1 MLIIHDHTHSNGLKF
16 KIRQFEI
23 FFHMERTVPLS
34 TCLMKSKKMLELL
47 RSGVIME
54 SENVIFS
61 GFRFF
66 PGTLHDQVILRFH
79 ASAVFRRC

>member
-1 MLIIHDHTHSNGLKF
+1 
-16 KIRQFEI
+16 
-23 FFHMERTVPLS
+23 
-34 TCLMKSKKMLELL
+34 MLELL

-54 SENVIFS
+54 SENFIFS

-79 ASAVFRRC
+79 ASAVFRRCESFKIVYLGHSNYFNYIILHESIFL